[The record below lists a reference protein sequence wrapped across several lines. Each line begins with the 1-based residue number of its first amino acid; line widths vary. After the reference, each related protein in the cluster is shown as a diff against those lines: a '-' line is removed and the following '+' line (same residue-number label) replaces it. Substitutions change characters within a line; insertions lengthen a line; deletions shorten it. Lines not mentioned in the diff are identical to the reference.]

1 MKISFVLLALVAAPS
16 LAVAQTQTTPVRVAA
31 SQEPMPK
38 AQELFDNLFAPYVAA
53 KTFSGNFDIFLLGNN
68 PTNTLSEI
76 HLQTAYRFDN
86 NGDLARQN
94 ATVGVVGRV
103 NSKEKATFHFIHSGQ
118 NFVVALD
125 EQKSWWTTEQGDTVP
140 AFQKLLKP
148 ILDDVIQVLNGQK
161 DFVPVVSKSVEAG
174 RPVWILKAKGSNA
187 VRIVVDAQTR
197 ALRSLDIK
205 DNVSIRGYGQEFNE
219 PIADESFTWTPPLD
233 FKQVVEG
240 AVSPPASLGFKIAN
254 SATEKVTPTN

>member
-1 MKISFVLLALVAAPS
+1 MKTSLVLLALVAAPS
-16 LAVAQTQTTPVRVAA
+16 LVSAQTQTAPVRVAKA
-31 SQEPMPK
+31 PMPK
-38 AQELFDNLFAPYVAA
+38 AQELFDNLFAPYAAA
-53 KTFSGNFDIFLLGNN
+53 KTFSGNFDIFLLGND

-76 HLQTAYRFDN
+76 HLQTAYRFDD

-94 ATVGVVGRV
+94 ATIGVVGRV
-103 NSKEKATFHFIHSGQ
+103 NPKEKATFHFIHSGQ

-125 EQKSWWTTEQGDTVP
+125 EQKSWWMTEQGDAIP

-161 DFVPVVSKSVEAG
+161 DFVPIVSESVEAG
-174 RPVWILKAKGSNA
+174 RPVWILKAKGSNV

-197 ALRSLDIK
+197 ALRSLDVK
-205 DNVSIRGYGQEFNE
+205 DNVSIRGYGQEFNG

-240 AVSPPASLGFKIAN
+240 AVSPPASLGFKLAN
-254 SATEKVTPTN
+254 SATEKATPTD